1 MRITARARQQQAR
14 ATRPTLVDEVMPVY
28 QVASRH
34 SRIVRAPAATV
45 YAEIRRVEFGQAP
58 VVRGLFA
65 LRGLPTRLLHRG
77 QAPAP
82 RVRSQGVPPGF
93 VLLAER
99 PGRERVLG
107 IAGQFWR
114 PTGNLARLADA
125 AAWHAY
131 RAPGTASAVM
141 VLRVTPLD
149 YRTSRL
155 TTETR
160 VLVRGRAA
168 SLRFRAYWLLIG
180 PFSGLIRHSL
190 LGQIGRAA
198 EQARG
203 AAAPDAVGA
212 GSGPE
217 R

>member
-1 MRITARARQQQAR
+1 VKSMRITVRARSEQAS
-14 ATRPTLVDEVMPVY
+14 AARPTLVDEIMPVY

-58 VVRGLFA
+58 LVRGLFA
-65 LRGLPTRLLHRG
+65 LRGLPARLLGGGPR
-77 QAPAP
+77 PAP
-82 RVRSQGVPPGF
+82 GARRQGVPPGF

-99 PGRERVLG
+99 PGREVVLG

-114 PTGNLARLADA
+114 PTGNVARLADA

-131 RAPGTASAVM
+131 QAPGTASGVI

-149 YRTSRL
+149 YQTSRL
-155 TTETR
+155 ATETR
-160 VLVRGRAA
+160 VRVRGRGAT
-168 SLRFRAYWLLIG
+168 LRFRAYWLVIG

-198 EQARG
+198 EQTTGLFRLT
-203 AAAPDAVGA
+203 P
-212 GSGPE
+212 
-217 R
+217 

>member
-1 MRITARARQQQAR
+1 MRITVRGRDQQAH
-14 ATRPTLVDEVMPVY
+14 AARPTLVDEVMPVY

-34 SRIVRAPAATV
+34 SRVVRAPAATV
-45 YAEIRRVEFGQAP
+45 YAEIRSVDFGQAP
-58 VVRGLFA
+58 LVRVLFTVRGLPA
-65 LRGLPTRLLHRG
+65 RLLHRW

-82 RVRSQGVPPGF
+82 RGRSQGVPPGF

-114 PTGNLARLADA
+114 PTGNIARLADA

-131 RAPGTASAVM
+131 QAPGTPSAVM

-149 YRTSRL
+149 YQTSRL
-155 TTETR
+155 ATETR
-160 VLVRGRAA
+160 VLVRGRGA
-168 SLRFRAYWLLIG
+168 SLRFRVYWLLIG
-180 PFSGLIRHSL
+180 PFSGRIRHSL

-198 EQARG
+198 EQATGLLRLT
-203 AAAPDAVGA
+203 P
-212 GSGPE
+212 
-217 R
+217 

>member
-1 MRITARARQQQAR
+1 
-14 ATRPTLVDEVMPVY
+14 MPVY

-34 SRIVRAPAATV
+34 SRVVRAPAATV
-45 YAEIRRVEFGQAP
+45 YAEIRSVDFGQAP
-58 VVRGLFA
+58 LVRGLFA
-65 LRGLPTRLLHRG
+65 VRGLPARLLHRW

-82 RVRSQGVPPGF
+82 RGRSQGVPPGF

-114 PTGNLARLADA
+114 PTGNIARLADA

-131 RAPGTASAVM
+131 QAPGTPSAVM

-149 YRTSRL
+149 YQTSRL
-155 TTETR
+155 ATETR
-160 VLVRGRAA
+160 VLVRGRGAG
-168 SLRFRAYWLLIG
+168 LRFRAYWLLIG

-190 LGQIGRAA
+190 LGQIRRAA
-198 EQARG
+198 EQATGLLRLT
-203 AAAPDAVGA
+203 P
-212 GSGPE
+212 
-217 R
+217 